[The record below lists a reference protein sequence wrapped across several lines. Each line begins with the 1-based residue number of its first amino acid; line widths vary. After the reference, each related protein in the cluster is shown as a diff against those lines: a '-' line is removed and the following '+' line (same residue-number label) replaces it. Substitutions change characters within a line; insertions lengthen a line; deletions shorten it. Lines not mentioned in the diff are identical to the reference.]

1 MGRGTNGAVREG
13 PRVRASLDIK
23 PSLGGRGIVMIGFTE
38 PTTTLPAIGV
48 KTGARGLSLKRGEV
62 GAGLNTGARGFK
74 SECTANGKD
83 LLAFLATSTLRQLF
97 DQGAQE
103 FT

>member
-1 MGRGTNGAVREG
+1 MAEQFEPAVQ
-13 PRVRASLDIK
+13 AL
-23 PSLGGRGIVMIGFTE
+23 TE
-38 PTTTLPAIGV
+38 LKLILPGETIPAIGV